1 MKKVKRL
8 VWGVGMGLILIALM
22 TSILLAQEKAQF
34 EWKTQTT
41 FALNTWDY
49 VHCER
54 VLKRI
59 EELSN
64 GRIKAT
70 LFPPGAIVPAFEVLD
85 AVEKGVLHGAFA
97 WDGYWVGKNTAFTLF
112 ASATGGPFGM
122 DNLDFFGW
130 MFFGGGYD
138 LYRELMADVGYKNVI
153 PYMVKGE
160 LAEPLGWFRK
170 EIKSAD
176 DLKGLKMRVA
186 GLAADVFRELG
197 VSVVTVPAGEILP
210 LLDRGVI
217 DATEYSDPHSDLLL
231 GLPDVLKYYHM
242 PGIHQ
247 PSGFTNFYLNRKE
260 WEKLPEDLRK
270 LVQAV
275 CDEMTLKNTI
285 EEWIWGQKA
294 LERIEKEYGVKVI
307 RTPEEILIAFLK
319 AWDKVAAREC
329 EKNPWFK
336 KIYESQREW
345 ASKYVPFR
353 RRIYPEYRIAAD
365 YYWGEKK

>member
-1 MKKVKRL
+1 MHRKVSL
-8 VWGVGMGLILIALM
+8 AVSALLLLLMVFQPIAL
-22 TSILLAQEKAQF
+22 SQEKKPQF
-34 EWKTQTT
+34 EWKVQNT

-49 VHCER
+49 AHGEK

-59 EELSN
+59 EELS
-64 GRIKAT
+64 GGLIKT
-70 LFPPGAIVPAFEVLD
+70 QMFPPGAIVPAFEVLD
-85 AVEKGVLHGAFA
+85 AVEKGVLQGAFA
-97 WDGYWVGKNTAFTLF
+97 WDGYFVGKNTAFTLF

-138 LYRELMADVGYKNVI
+138 LYRQLMADVGYKNVV
-153 PYMVKGE
+153 PFMVKGE

-170 EIKSAD
+170 EIKSVE
-176 DLKGLKMRVA
+176 DLRGLKMRVA

-210 LLDRGVI
+210 LLEKGVI
-217 DATEYSDPHSDLLL
+217 DATEYSDPHSDMLL
-231 GLPDVLKYYHM
+231 GLPDVLKYYHL

-260 WEKLPEDLRK
+260 WEKLPEELRK
-270 LVQAV
+270 IIQAV

-294 LERIEKEYGVKVI
+294 LEKIEKELGVKVI

-353 RRIYPEYRIAAD
+353 RRVYPDYRIAAD